1 MTTIPQQ
8 IITHTPKAQASQEII
23 NKEIACLEQDLKNIF
38 EILPISISGFT
49 KESKFWNIPKVIG
62 NVALILREPLLVLT
76 ILIALWLAI
85 LFVNAYISGKIME
98 LKNISIASREFVALA
113 IFIILFVALII
124 WLTFISMRIYSSTR
138 FKTKDMLI
146 KSSKYLNTL
155 SKLSTLTLF
164 SPQNSYQYA
173 KRILEIEKSEV
184 ESNDKKML
192 RMLSLLAFS
201 ALYHYSI
208 FHSLLS

>member
-1 MTTIPQQ
+1 
-8 IITHTPKAQASQEII
+8 
-23 NKEIACLEQDLKNIF
+23 
-38 EILPISISGFT
+38 
-49 KESKFWNIPKVIG
+49 
-62 NVALILREPLLVLT
+62 LREPLLVLT